1 MFLSLV
7 VTRLRTPQLPMVSS
21 DVCETVKWMKE
32 EEQAEQAARVS
43 FHNVVR
49 VRFVQLGNIEAR
61 SSLLLTTLQTRF
73 S

>member
-32 EEQAEQAARVS
+32 EEAEQAARVS
-43 FHNVVR
+43 FHSVVR
-49 VRFVQLGNIEAR
+49 VRFVQLGKIEAR
-61 SSLLLTTLQTRF
+61 SSLLLTTLQTRL